1 MWNHF
6 RDLENGTVK
15 CGYCSKMLSVAAG
28 SFGNLNRHLRTV
40 HPAVI
45 LSTPKPTEMV
55 HNEDVVD
62 DPGIYKFNYLFEIIQ
77 ILNVRIR
84 TNKK

>member
-1 MWNHF
+1 M
-6 RDLENGTVK
+6 K
-15 CGYCSKMLSVAAG
+15 
-28 SFGNLNRHLRTV
+28 TV

-45 LSTPKPTEMV
+45 LSMPKPTEMV

-62 DPGIYKFNYLFEIIQ
+62 DPGIYKFNYLFDIIQ
-77 ILNVRIR
+77 ILNVR